1 MPLIVLLFIV
11 VWCYL
16 CIVCNSWALQ
26 CNFSRE
32 LIKFV
37 LYIMTLPADKGISK
51 NNDQYTNHY
60 LECQQHV
67 LTDTIQDSTVLNS
80 NLKALMF
87 LIHKDRYHH
96 WRSWTRKHWAKS
108 ENESRRSGDQC
119 FKSGPPTG
127 EGGWILSVGSS
138 SLSTSRNL
146 SGPPPPPLT
155 VEQCHYRNRT
165 DLSLHPD
172 CRHHQPGCQER
183 RHDCMCI
190 NAPRMPRLYTKK

>member
-1 MPLIVLLFIV
+1 
-11 VWCYL
+11 
-16 CIVCNSWALQ
+16 
-26 CNFSRE
+26 
-32 LIKFV
+32 
-37 LYIMTLPADKGISK
+37 MTLPADKGISK

-146 SGPPPPPLT
+146 SGPPPPRHWQWNNVIIGT
-155 VEQCHYRNRT
+155 EQTC
-165 DLSLHPD
+165 
-172 CRHHQPGCQER
+172 
-183 RHDCMCI
+183 
-190 NAPRMPRLYTKK
+190 LYTLIAAIINQVVKSGAMTACVSMRRACLAYTPKSSSKRTICRWRKAMVVNIFYSPGHGKDREILG